1 MRCKKCP
8 MAKDEC
14 CTICD
19 QNDFLTAE
27 RPLPDQDELLAAL
40 KRERTIN
47 QQLNAI
53 IENSADTLFVTN
65 GNGDVIKV
73 NRAWEQLSQ
82 TNREDVLGR
91 NIRDLVSTVISDS
104 STLATLE
111 TKQRATK
118 EQHLLRSGR
127 TSYTTSTPVFTDGVL
142 TMTSVRSS
150 GCAHNWRNHKKSPP
164 PIVIRSSGCRRS
176 CCRRRKLLPTTLK
189 R

>member
-53 IENSADTLFVTN
+53 IENSADTLFATN
-65 GNGDVIKV
+65 GNGDIIKV

-104 STLATLE
+104 STL
-111 TKQRATK
+111 
-118 EQHLLRSGR
+118 
-127 TSYTTSTPVFTDGVL
+127 TSLDKGTQPFVVCDG
-142 TMTSVRSS
+142 
-150 GCAHNWRNHKKSPP
+150 
-164 PIVIRSSGCRRS
+164 
-176 CCRRRKLLPTTLK
+176 
-189 R
+189 

>member
-53 IENSADTLFVTN
+53 IENSADTLFATN
-65 GNGDVIKV
+65 GNGDIIKV

-104 STLATLE
+104 STLRRWKQTARH
-111 TKQRATK
+111 QRAASAPQWPHFLYH
-118 EQHLLRSGR
+118 QHAC
-127 TSYTTSTPVFTDGVL
+127 V
-142 TMTSVRSS
+142 
-150 GCAHNWRNHKKSPP
+150 H
-164 PIVIRSSGCRRS
+164 
-176 CCRRRKLLPTTLK
+176 RRRIDHGGQQQPRLL
-189 R
+189 

>member
-53 IENSADTLFVTN
+53 IENSADTLFATN
-65 GNGDVIKV
+65 GNGDIIKV

-91 NIRDLVSTVISDS
+91 RFIYPCDAGNKTARH
-104 STLATLE
+104 
-111 TKQRATK
+111 QRAASAPQWPHFLYH
-118 EQHLLRSGR
+118 QHAC
-127 TSYTTSTPVFTDGVL
+127 V
-142 TMTSVRSS
+142 
-150 GCAHNWRNHKKSPP
+150 H
-164 PIVIRSSGCRRS
+164 
-176 CCRRRKLLPTTLK
+176 RRRIDHGGQQQPRLL
-189 R
+189 